1 MNYTEIKDKSVAEL
15 NTMLI
20 EKKKLLFELKR
31 KLKTMQLTNPN
42 EIREVKKDIARVKTA
57 ITAVNKGAYSI
68 NA

>member
-31 KLKTMQLTNPN
+31 KLKTMKLTNPN

-57 ITAVNKGAYSI
+57 ITAVNKGA
-68 NA
+68 

>member
-57 ITAVNKGAYSI
+57 ITAVNKGV
-68 NA
+68 

>member
-42 EIREVKKDIARVKTA
+42 EIREVKKDIAIVKTA
-57 ITAVNKGAYSI
+57 ITAVNKGA
-68 NA
+68 